1 MLDDPVLDDP
11 VLDDPVLDDPVLEG
25 QRTMSA
31 VAPADRVADIAGV
44 VASHRALEEACAGLD
59 DETMRAPSLLP
70 EWSVG
75 HVLTHVARNADSFG
89 RVLEAARD
97 GEVSAQYPGGQASRD
112 ADIEAG
118 AARTAAEIL
127 ADLASSDAR
136 LEEALAATT
145 EDVWSTGAQLRG
157 DSVVTISDLPLRRW
171 QEVEVHRVDLG
182 LGYGPEQWPERFV
195 ERRLEVMLPGLATR
209 LPAGMA
215 LELRVDDRP
224 PLVVGDGPVEARVQ
238 RPSHAV
244 LAWLYGRSTD
254 PQLPV
259 LGAW

>member
-1 MLDDPVLDDP
+1 
-11 VLDDPVLDDPVLEG
+11 
-25 QRTMSA
+25 MSS
-31 VAPADRVADIAGV
+31 VAPATRTEDIAGV
-44 VASHRALEEACAGLD
+44 VASHRALYDACAGLD
-59 DETMRAPSLLP
+59 DETVRAPSLLP
-70 EWSVG
+70 GWSVG
-75 HVLTHVARNADSFG
+75 HVLTHVARNADSFV
-89 RVLEAARD
+89 RVLDAARE
-97 GEVSAQYPGGQASRD
+97 GKVSAQYPDGQASRD

-118 AARTAAEIL
+118 AARPASELL
-127 ADLASSDAR
+127 ADLASSNAR

-145 EDVWSTGAQLRG
+145 QDVWATGALRRG
-157 DSVVTISDLPLRRW
+157 DSEVSISDLPIRRW

-195 ERRLEVMLPGLATR
+195 VRRLEVMLPGLAAR

-215 LELRVDDRP
+215 LELRVDDSP

-244 LAWLYGRSTD
+244 LAWLYGRSSD

-259 LGAW
+259 LGAWS